1 MGNRGSTL
9 SARRYLRT
17 VFLERPVRRAI
28 SRIEKP
34 SRWRQRRMTL
44 NNSMLITPL
53 PPLRS
58 RGEVRTWVNSQWKN
72 SGFPGQL
79 SVEINTGDEA
89 SIGQINTCVG
99 DLFDV

>member
-1 MGNRGSTL
+1 MWNRGSTL

-44 NNSMLITPL
+44 NNSI
-53 PPLRS
+53 
-58 RGEVRTWVNSQWKN
+58 WKN
-72 SGFPGQL
+72 SRFPGQL
-79 SVEINTGDEA
+79 SVEINNLLPQPAIAPRVEA
-89 SIGQINTCVG
+89 VLHGGERREALRQQPPGTSGTDQVEQ
-99 DLFDV
+99 